1 MYKTNIILKK
11 LKSKEIEMIYNPDS
25 ILTMYRGS
33 IAHNMY
39 TPDTDSDSIDDIDL
53 MLVCVPPIDNYFG
66 LKQYGSRGT
75 KEIKQGKWDIVLYEV
90 RKFINMLKN
99 GNPNVLGCLWL
110 KDEHYIKKT
119 TAGELLIKN
128 RNLFVGKH
136 VYKSFIGYANGQ
148 LKRMEHHACQGYMG
162 AKRKKLVEKFGYDTH
177 NAAHLIRLLEMGIE
191 FLETG
196 EMVVFRSDADF
207 FLSIKRGE
215 WELDTV
221 KKDAKR
227 LFGVAKEVY
236 EKSKLP
242 KNVDAEKINKLCIE
256 IVQTAFEEE

>member
-1 MYKTNIILKK
+1 MKISAKEHKIL
-11 LKSKEIEMIYNPDS
+11 YNPDS

-39 TPDTDSDSIDDIDL
+39 VPGSNPDSIDDIDI
-53 MLVCVPPIDNYFG
+53 MAVHVPPIDCYFG
-66 LKQYGSRGT
+66 LKQFGSRGT
-75 KEIKQGKWDIVLYEV
+75 KEIKYNEWDIVIYEIK
-90 RKFINMLKN
+90 KFIGMLKN

-110 KDEHYIKKT
+110 KEEHYIKKT

-128 RNLFVGKH
+128 RNLFVGRH
-136 VYKSFIGYANGQ
+136 VYESFIGYANGQ
-148 LKRMEHHACQGYMG
+148 LKKMEHCSFQGYMG
-162 AKRKKLVEKFGYDTH
+162 DKRKKLVEKFGYDTH
-177 NAAHLIRLLEMGIE
+177 NAAHLIRLLEMVTE

-196 EMVVFRSDADF
+196 EMIMYRPDADF

-221 KKDAKR
+221 KKDAER

-236 EKSKLP
+236 NNSKLP
-242 KNVDAEKINKLCIE
+242 ENVDPEKINKLCINIIE
-256 IVQTAFEEE
+256 TAFNE